1 MPVNYTGNHKLL
13 EHARNAVI
21 SALEE
26 YSNADS
32 SMTDTLERTGH
43 TAIDIGWGPLGTS
56 QEKIEA
62 LAYAFG
68 ECVLLA
74 MDTDDQGKAQA
85 NFTIS
90 TATQLAYLDSI
101 TPDSQED

>member
-1 MPVNYTGNHKLL
+1 MPVNYQGNHELL
-13 EHARNAVI
+13 GNARDAVI
-21 SALEE
+21 SALEQ
-26 YSNADS
+26 YSSHED
-32 SMTDTLERTGH
+32 L
-43 TAIDIGWGPLGTS
+43 IDIDA

-74 MDTDDQGKAQA
+74 MDTDAQGKAQA
-85 NFTIS
+85 NFTIN

-101 TPDSQED
+101 TPDEED

>member
-1 MPVNYTGNHKLL
+1 MPVNYTGNHELL

-26 YSNADS
+26 YSSHED
-32 SMTDTLERTGH
+32 E
-43 TAIDIGWGPLGTS
+43 IDIDIDA
-56 QEKIEA
+56 QEKLEA

-85 NFTIS
+85 QFTIS

-101 TPDSQED
+101 TPDEEED

>member
-1 MPVNYTGNHKLL
+1 MPVNYTGNHELL
-13 EHARNAVI
+13 GNARDAVI
-21 SALEE
+21 SALEQ
-26 YSNADS
+26 YSSHED
-32 SMTDTLERTGH
+32 L
-43 TAIDIGWGPLGTS
+43 IDIDA
-56 QEKIEA
+56 QEKLEA
-62 LAYAFG
+62 LAYAFS

>member
-26 YSNADS
+26 YRSHED
-32 SMTDTLERTGH
+32 E
-43 TAIDIGWGPLGTS
+43 IDVDAP
-56 QEKIEA
+56 EKLEA
-62 LAYAFG
+62 LAYDFG

-101 TPDSQED
+101 TPDEED

>member
-1 MPVNYTGNHKLL
+1 MPVNYTGNHELL

-26 YSNADS
+26 YSSHEDEIN
-32 SMTDTLERTGH
+32 
-43 TAIDIGWGPLGTS
+43 IDIDA
-56 QEKIEA
+56 QEKLEA

-74 MDTDDQGKAQA
+74 MDTDAQGKAQA
-85 NFTIS
+85 QFTIS

-101 TPDSQED
+101 TPDEED

>member
-1 MPVNYTGNHKLL
+1 MPVNYTGNHELL

-21 SALEE
+21 SALEQ
-26 YSNADS
+26 YSSHED
-32 SMTDTLERTGH
+32 L
-43 TAIDIGWGPLGTS
+43 IDIDA
-56 QEKIEA
+56 QEKLEA
-62 LAYAFG
+62 LAYAFS

-101 TPDSQED
+101 TPDEED

>member
-1 MPVNYTGNHKLL
+1 MPVNYTGNHELL

-26 YSNADS
+26 YSSHED
-32 SMTDTLERTGH
+32 E
-43 TAIDIGWGPLGTS
+43 IDIDIDV
-56 QEKIEA
+56 QEKLEA

-74 MDTDDQGKAQA
+74 IDTDDQGKAQA

-101 TPDSQED
+101 TPDEEEE

>member
-1 MPVNYTGNHKLL
+1 MPVNYTGNHELL
-13 EHARNAVI
+13 GNARDAVI
-21 SALEE
+21 SALEQ
-26 YSNADS
+26 YSSHED
-32 SMTDTLERTGH
+32 L
-43 TAIDIGWGPLGTS
+43 IDIDA
-56 QEKIEA
+56 QEKLEA

-74 MDTDDQGKAQA
+74 MDTDAQGKAQA

>member
-1 MPVNYTGNHKLL
+1 MPVNYTGNHELL

-21 SALEE
+21 SAIEE
-26 YSNADS
+26 YSSHED
-32 SMTDTLERTGH
+32 E
-43 TAIDIGWGPLGTS
+43 IDIDGQDKL
-56 QEKIEA
+56 EA

-68 ECVLLA
+68 ECVLIA
-74 MDTDDQGKAQA
+74 MDTDAQGKAQA

-101 TPDSQED
+101 TPDEED

>member
-1 MPVNYTGNHKLL
+1 MPVNYQGNHELL
-13 EHARNAVI
+13 GNARDAVI
-21 SALEE
+21 SALEQ
-26 YSNADS
+26 YSSHED
-32 SMTDTLERTGH
+32 L
-43 TAIDIGWGPLGTS
+43 IDIDA
-56 QEKIEA
+56 QEKLEA

-101 TPDSQED
+101 TPDEEED

>member
-1 MPVNYTGNHKLL
+1 MPVNYTGNHELL

-26 YSNADS
+26 YSSHED
-32 SMTDTLERTGH
+32 E
-43 TAIDIGWGPLGTS
+43 IDIDIDV
-56 QEKIEA
+56 QEKLEA

-101 TPDSQED
+101 TPDEEEN

>member
-1 MPVNYTGNHKLL
+1 MPVNYTGNHELL

-26 YSNADS
+26 YSS
-32 SMTDTLERTGH
+32 HEEE
-43 TAIDIGWGPLGTS
+43 IDIDIDV
-56 QEKIEA
+56 QEKLEA

-101 TPDSQED
+101 TLDDEED

>member
-1 MPVNYTGNHKLL
+1 MPVNYTGNHELL

-21 SALEE
+21 SAIEE
-26 YSNADS
+26 YSSHED
-32 SMTDTLERTGH
+32 E
-43 TAIDIGWGPLGTS
+43 IDIDA
-56 QEKIEA
+56 QEKLEA

-101 TPDSQED
+101 TPDNEED

>member
-1 MPVNYTGNHKLL
+1 MPVNYQGNHELL
-13 EHARNAVI
+13 GNARDAVI
-21 SALEE
+21 SALEQ
-26 YSNADS
+26 YSSHED
-32 SMTDTLERTGH
+32 L
-43 TAIDIGWGPLGTS
+43 IDIDA

-74 MDTDDQGKAQA
+74 MDTDAQGKAQA

-101 TPDSQED
+101 TPDEED

>member
-1 MPVNYTGNHKLL
+1 MPVNYTGNHELL
-13 EHARNAVI
+13 GNARDAVI
-21 SALEE
+21 SALEQ
-26 YSNADS
+26 YSSHED
-32 SMTDTLERTGH
+32 L
-43 TAIDIGWGPLGTS
+43 IDIDA
-56 QEKIEA
+56 QEKLEA

-101 TPDSQED
+101 TPDEEN

>member
-1 MPVNYTGNHKLL
+1 MPVNYTGNHELL

-26 YSNADS
+26 YSSHED
-32 SMTDTLERTGH
+32 E
-43 TAIDIGWGPLGTS
+43 IDIDGQDKL
-56 QEKIEA
+56 EA

-74 MDTDDQGKAQA
+74 IDTDDQGKAQA

-101 TPDSQED
+101 TPDEEEE

>member
-1 MPVNYTGNHKLL
+1 MPVNYQGNHELL
-13 EHARNAVI
+13 GNARDAVI
-21 SALEE
+21 SALEQ
-26 YSNADS
+26 YSSHED
-32 SMTDTLERTGH
+32 L
-43 TAIDIGWGPLGTS
+43 IDIDA
-56 QEKIEA
+56 QEKLEA

-101 TPDSQED
+101 TPDEED

>member
-21 SALEE
+21 SAIEE
-26 YSNADS
+26 YSSHED
-32 SMTDTLERTGH
+32 E
-43 TAIDIGWGPLGTS
+43 IDIDIDA
-56 QEKIEA
+56 QEKLEA

-74 MDTDDQGKAQA
+74 MDTDAQGKAQA

-101 TPDSQED
+101 TPDEED

>member
-1 MPVNYTGNHKLL
+1 MPVNYTGSHELL

-21 SALEE
+21 SAIEQ
-26 YSNADS
+26 YSS
-32 SMTDTLERTGH
+32 HE
-43 TAIDIGWGPLGTS
+43 IDIDGQGKL
-56 QEKIEA
+56 EA

-68 ECVLLA
+68 ECVLIA

-85 NFTIS
+85 QFTIS

-101 TPDSQED
+101 TPDDEED

>member
-1 MPVNYTGNHKLL
+1 MPVNYTGSHELL

-21 SALEE
+21 SAIEE
-26 YSNADS
+26 YSSHED
-32 SMTDTLERTGH
+32 E
-43 TAIDIGWGPLGTS
+43 IDVDAP
-56 QEKIEA
+56 EKLEA

-101 TPDSQED
+101 TPDEED

>member
-1 MPVNYTGNHKLL
+1 MPVNYTGNHELL

-21 SALEE
+21 SAIEE
-26 YSNADS
+26 YSSHED
-32 SMTDTLERTGH
+32 E
-43 TAIDIGWGPLGTS
+43 IDVDAP
-56 QEKIEA
+56 EKLEA

-101 TPDSQED
+101 TPEEDGE

>member
-1 MPVNYTGNHKLL
+1 MPVNYTGNHELL

-26 YSNADS
+26 YSSYED
-32 SMTDTLERTGH
+32 E
-43 TAIDIGWGPLGTS
+43 IDIDGQDKL
-56 QEKIEA
+56 EA

-74 MDTDDQGKAQA
+74 IDTDDQGKAQA

-101 TPDSQED
+101 TPDEEEE

>member
-1 MPVNYTGNHKLL
+1 MPVNYTGSHELL

-21 SALEE
+21 SAIEE
-26 YSNADS
+26 YSSHED
-32 SMTDTLERTGH
+32 E
-43 TAIDIGWGPLGTS
+43 IDIDGQDKL
-56 QEKIEA
+56 EA

-68 ECVLLA
+68 ECVLIA
-74 MDTDDQGKAQA
+74 MDTDAQGKAQA

-101 TPDSQED
+101 TPDEED

>member
-1 MPVNYTGNHKLL
+1 MTWIIALTTLPVKSRLADPIAINS
-13 EHARNAVI
+13 I
-21 SALEE
+21 SNFGLQKREI
-26 YSNADS
+26 
-32 SMTDTLERTGH
+32 L
-43 TAIDIGWGPLGTS
+43 
-56 QEKIEA
+56 EA

-74 MDTDDQGKAQA
+74 IDTDDQGKAQA

-101 TPDSQED
+101 TPDEEDE

>member
-1 MPVNYTGNHKLL
+1 MPVNYTGNHELL

-21 SALEE
+21 SALEQ
-26 YSNADS
+26 YSNH
-32 SMTDTLERTGH
+32 E
-43 TAIDIGWGPLGTS
+43 IDIDG
-56 QEKIEA
+56 QDKIEA

-74 MDTDDQGKAQA
+74 IDTDAQGKAQA
-85 NFTIS
+85 QFTIS

-101 TPDSQED
+101 TLDDEED

>member
-1 MPVNYTGNHKLL
+1 MPVNYTGNHELL

-21 SALEE
+21 SAIEE
-26 YSNADS
+26 YSSHED
-32 SMTDTLERTGH
+32 E
-43 TAIDIGWGPLGTS
+43 IDIDA
-56 QEKIEA
+56 QEKLEA

-101 TPDSQED
+101 TPEEDGE

>member
-1 MPVNYTGNHKLL
+1 MPVNYTGSHELL

-21 SALEE
+21 SAIEE
-26 YSNADS
+26 YSSHED
-32 SMTDTLERTGH
+32 E
-43 TAIDIGWGPLGTS
+43 IDIDIDA
-56 QEKIEA
+56 QEKLEA

-68 ECVLLA
+68 ECVLIA

-101 TPDSQED
+101 TPDEEEA

>member
-1 MPVNYTGNHKLL
+1 MPVNYQGNHELL

-21 SALEE
+21 SALEQ
-26 YSNADS
+26 YSSHED
-32 SMTDTLERTGH
+32 L
-43 TAIDIGWGPLGTS
+43 IDIDG
-56 QEKIEA
+56 QEKLEA

-68 ECVLLA
+68 ECVLIA

-85 NFTIS
+85 QYTIS

-101 TPDSQED
+101 TPDSQEN

>member
-1 MPVNYTGNHKLL
+1 MPVNYTGNHQLL

-21 SALEE
+21 SAIEE
-26 YSNADS
+26 YSSHED
-32 SMTDTLERTGH
+32 E
-43 TAIDIGWGPLGTS
+43 IDIDGQDKL
-56 QEKIEA
+56 EA

-68 ECVLLA
+68 ECVLIA

-101 TPDSQED
+101 TPDEED

>member
-1 MPVNYTGNHKLL
+1 MPVNYTGNHELL

-21 SALEE
+21 SAIEE
-26 YSNADS
+26 YSSHED
-32 SMTDTLERTGH
+32 E
-43 TAIDIGWGPLGTS
+43 IDIDA
-56 QEKIEA
+56 QEKLEA

-101 TPDSQED
+101 TPDEEEV

>member
-13 EHARNAVI
+13 EYARNAVI

-26 YSNADS
+26 YSSHED
-32 SMTDTLERTGH
+32 E
-43 TAIDIGWGPLGTS
+43 IDIDIDV
-56 QEKIEA
+56 QEKLEA

-68 ECVLLA
+68 ECVLSA

-85 NFTIS
+85 QFTIS

-101 TPDSQED
+101 TPDSQEN

>member
-1 MPVNYTGNHKLL
+1 MPVNYTGNHELL

-21 SALEE
+21 SAIEE
-26 YSNADS
+26 YSS
-32 SMTDTLERTGH
+32 HERGSY
-43 TAIDIGWGPLGTS
+43 LGTS
-56 QEKIEA
+56 QEKLEA

-68 ECVLLA
+68 ECVLSA

-85 NFTIS
+85 QYTIS

-101 TPDSQED
+101 TPDSQEN

>member
-1 MPVNYTGNHKLL
+1 MPVNYTGNHELL

-21 SALEE
+21 SAIEE
-26 YSNADS
+26 YSSHED
-32 SMTDTLERTGH
+32 E
-43 TAIDIGWGPLGTS
+43 IDIDGQDKL
-56 QEKIEA
+56 EA

-74 MDTDDQGKAQA
+74 IDTDDQGKAQA

-101 TPDSQED
+101 TPDEEEE

>member
-1 MPVNYTGNHKLL
+1 MPVNYTGNHELL
-13 EHARNAVI
+13 GNARDAVI
-21 SALEE
+21 SAIEE
-26 YSNADS
+26 YSSHED
-32 SMTDTLERTGH
+32 L
-43 TAIDIGWGPLGTS
+43 IDIDA
-56 QEKIEA
+56 QEKLEA
-62 LAYAFG
+62 LAYAFS

-101 TPDSQED
+101 TPDEED

>member
-1 MPVNYTGNHKLL
+1 MPVNYTGNHELL
-13 EHARNAVI
+13 EHARDAVI

-26 YSNADS
+26 YSSHED
-32 SMTDTLERTGH
+32 E
-43 TAIDIGWGPLGTS
+43 IDIDGQDKL
-56 QEKIEA
+56 EA

-68 ECVLLA
+68 ECVLIA
-74 MDTDDQGKAQA
+74 MDTDAQGKAQA

-101 TPDSQED
+101 TPDEED

>member
-1 MPVNYTGNHKLL
+1 MPVNYTGNHELL
-13 EHARNAVI
+13 GNARDAVI
-21 SALEE
+21 SALEQ
-26 YSNADS
+26 YSSHED
-32 SMTDTLERTGH
+32 L
-43 TAIDIGWGPLGTS
+43 IDIDA
-56 QEKIEA
+56 QEKLEA

-85 NFTIS
+85 NFTIN

-101 TPDSQED
+101 TPDEED